1 MMEIE
6 EKGSIAQE
14 EEEGEEE
21 DGVSC
26 LAAKRMKLMP
36 PSPFE
41 GRVETE
47 RDQVCVCVCWLTACH
62 KCLCGAGSLCFK
74 KYY

>member
-47 RDQVCVCVCWLTACH
+47 RDQVCVCVLAHCLSQVFVWCW
-62 KCLCGAGSLCFK
+62 KFMF
-74 KYY
+74 